1 MFLYFSLFSA
11 ENQEILLKKTGQS
24 QGHAQDTG
32 PIGQSTSGRMAE
44 RVFETANV
52 QRCAGVEHLAEPGH
66 GSFLHRP
73 PRWLQQ
79 LSLHGLVRQKGRAQ
93 RIVDIEVA
101 SQIQH
106 GQHLDQGRR
115 RAARRLARMD
125 RKIQGLLR
133 RPWQS
138 RETNP
143 IQIQYEADFDT
154 TQRPRDLLI
163 ALAASCQKTFSFIL
177 EESPLYLDPN
187 EPPACHMGD
196 DRLFWI
202 GQVVN

>member
-11 ENQEILLKKTGQS
+11 ENQEILLRKTGQS
-24 QGHAQDTG
+24 QGRAQDTG

-44 RVFETANV
+44 RVFETANI

-115 RAARRLARMD
+115 RAARRLAPMD

-133 RPWQS
+133 YPACFRSWAGLLTSALQCIFLAVL
-138 RETNP
+138 REN
-143 IQIQYEADFDT
+143 
-154 TQRPRDLLI
+154 
-163 ALAASCQKTFSFIL
+163 
-177 EESPLYLDPN
+177 PLYLDPN
-187 EPPACHMGD
+187 DSFACHMGD